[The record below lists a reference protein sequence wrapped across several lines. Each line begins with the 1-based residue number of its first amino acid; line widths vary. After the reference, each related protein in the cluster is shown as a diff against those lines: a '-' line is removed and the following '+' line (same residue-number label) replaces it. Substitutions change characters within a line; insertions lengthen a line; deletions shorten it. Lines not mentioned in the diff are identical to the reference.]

1 MKITEE
7 KANELSADVLEKT
20 GAYFKSAS
28 KVADEL
34 VLTGERADAFGDI
47 LVNCANMIRDLNAK
61 VKTLRLDLGIT
72 SEALRKNDMK
82 LSDSDKDVLK
92 AMDIDVEDEDGKNK

>member
-7 KANELSADVLEKT
+7 KTNELSADALEKT

-28 KVADEL
+28 EVADEL
-34 VLTGERADAFGDI
+34 VLTSERADAFGDL
-47 LVNCANMIRDLNAK
+47 LVNCANTIRDLNTK
-61 VKTLRLDLGIT
+61 VKTLRLDLDIT

-82 LSDSDKDVLK
+82 LSDSDRDVLK
-92 AMDIDVEDEDGKNK
+92 GLGIDLEDEDGN

>member
-1 MKITEE
+1 MKIAEE
-7 KANELSADVLEKT
+7 KANELSADALEKT

-34 VLTGERADAFGDI
+34 VLTGERADVFGDLLI
-47 LVNCANMIRDLNAK
+47 NCANTIRDLNTK

-72 SEALRKNDMK
+72 EEALRKNEME

-92 AMDIDVEDEDGKNK
+92 GMGIDVEEVDGKS